1 MNAIGLGTMGQADEV
16 QAAARRVGQFLAE
29 IERLGPADYERF
41 ALGELDTDGRR
52 AARHMADDAA
62 QAAGLSRLLEDAR
75 AEARSAVA
83 RSLAGDQFQPT
94 FVGLNWSRATA
105 RAVDQAAMIAAVE
118 DAASAAVVEG
128 LVPAVV
134 VDRLREPFE
143 FVVAA
148 APSATDPPR
157 RPDRSDRFGRWI
169 TWAVI
174 GLLVVSI
181 VLATQLTGI
190 LEVGIPVAM
199 IVVIVW
205 AASRE
210 RAR

>member
-1 MNAIGLGTMGQADEV
+1 MGQADEV

-41 ALGELDTDGRR
+41 ALGDLDTDGRR
-52 AARHMADDAA
+52 AARRTADDAA
-62 QAAGLSRLLEDAR
+62 QAAGLTQVLEDAR
-75 AEARSAVA
+75 GEARSAVS
-83 RSLAGDQFQPT
+83 RSLAGDLFQPT

-105 RAVDQAAMIAAVE
+105 RSVDQAAMIAAAE
-118 DAASAAVVEG
+118 DAVSAAVVDG
-128 LVPAVV
+128 LVPVVV

-143 FVVAA
+143 FVMAA
-148 APSATDPPR
+148 APAATDPPR
-157 RPDRSDRFGRWI
+157 VPDRSDRFGRWI
-169 TWAVI
+169 SWAVMA
-174 GLLVVSI
+174 LLVGSVM
-181 VLATQLTGI
+181 LATQATGI